1 MVTSRSAFQRSGWRA
16 SKPFQHP
23 SDISRVSS
31 SPSPP
36 SDLNCVR
43 ILVAS
48 EDAAT
53 VEFLDRYLREWG
65 YCAHQVT
72 DGREA
77 LRLLIDSETPQIA
90 ILDGSLPQL
99 SGVEV
104 TAQLS
109 CRKTKHAVWTML
121 LCEQA
126 DTSVIASAIDAGAD
140 DLVLKPIDATDL
152 RIRIGVAARVQVL
165 MNRLDVQTAAR
176 SEVEHDS
183 LTGLWN
189 RESLMRML
197 FAETD
202 RVQRLK
208 TPLAL
213 ILLDIDHFARINERY
228 GYEAGDKVLRELA
241 KRFRRHLRSYDLVGR
256 CGEDEFL
263 IGLPGCTSEQA
274 YVLIKR
280 LKRNILSRPFAV
292 GREQVSITTSAGISH
307 SQGRSPLVVLREAE
321 RALANAKASGRNC
334 ERQHSDL
341 DPKQPPEAGSAMRL
355 VPAQEA
361 KQS

>member
-1 MVTSRSAFQRSGWRA
+1 
-16 SKPFQHP
+16 
-23 SDISRVSS
+23 
-31 SPSPP
+31 
-36 SDLNCVR
+36 
-43 ILVAS
+43 
-48 EDAAT
+48 
-53 VEFLDRYLREWG
+53 
-65 YCAHQVT
+65 
-72 DGREA
+72 
-77 LRLLIDSETPQIA
+77 
-90 ILDGSLPQL
+90 
-99 SGVEV
+99 
-104 TAQLS
+104 
-109 CRKTKHAVWTML
+109 ML

-140 DLVLKPIDATDL
+140 DLVLKPIDAMDL

-165 MNRLDVQTAAR
+165 MNRIDTQTAAG

-189 RESLMRML
+189 REALLRML

-213 ILLDIDHFARINERY
+213 ILLDIDHFARINEKY
-228 GYEAGDKVLRELA
+228 GFEAGDKVLRELA
-241 KRFRRHLRSYDLVGR
+241 KRFRRHPRSYDLVGR

-280 LKRNILSRPFAV
+280 LKRNIFSRPFAAL
-292 GREQVSITTSAGISH
+292 REQITVTATAGISH

-321 RALANAKASGRNC
+321 RALAHAKASGRNC
-334 ERQHSDL
+334 ERQHSEL
-341 DPKQPPEAGSAMRL
+341 DPKQAPEAGSEMRL